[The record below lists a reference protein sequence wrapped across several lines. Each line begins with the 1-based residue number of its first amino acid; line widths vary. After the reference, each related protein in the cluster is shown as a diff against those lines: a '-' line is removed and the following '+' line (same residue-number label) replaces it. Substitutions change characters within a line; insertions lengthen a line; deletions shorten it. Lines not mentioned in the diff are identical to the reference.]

1 MKALLVKRYFTSNTC
16 CQVSQELNARNT
28 LTVSIE
34 LIPRVDGKNDYSRK
48 VISQCKDNEVPMFL
62 ELLLMYRETYE
73 TRYHGSNKD
82 KMMHLKNQT
91 DGIFLFMREEKENL
105 QHTFVIQ
112 DEFRYELVILFADV
126 LAKRD
131 GIGIDDVFNTIR
143 LLATRRAQLGVN
155 QTNTAT

>member
-1 MKALLVKRYFTSNTC
+1 
-16 CQVSQELNARNT
+16 
-28 LTVSIE
+28 
-34 LIPRVDGKNDYSRK
+34 
-48 VISQCKDNEVPMFL
+48 
-62 ELLLMYRETYE
+62 
-73 TRYHGSNKD
+73 
-82 KMMHLKNQT
+82 
-91 DGIFLFMREEKENL
+91 MREDKENL

-143 LLATRRAQLGVN
+143 LLATRRAQLGAN